1 LKALIC
7 LGCKAHIIVPD
18 SANAGCSKCGIEMQ
32 ENMYLNIQFKLEK
45 DPLVK
50 RRYIKKDP
58 KKIKKGKKIKKIKK
72 GKKIKKTK
80 KTKKNKVKKTKKR
93 KNKKWLKKY
102 LI

>member
-1 LKALIC
+1 MKALIC

-58 KKIKKGKKIKKIKK
+58 KKIKKGKKIKK
-72 GKKIKKTK
+72 TK